1 MSLEEFL
8 QNKTWNPTLVDGSD
22 GKKKILRMR
31 LEMKPGTTLDQM
43 KISINGYDLRIE
55 VDNKVTG
62 EAGRMLSKSFQI
74 FFFIDFS
81 HQISLD
87 EHSYRQITL
96 FPTCEMDQLKT
107 ELKSDG
113 FLHIEV
119 PMTLP

>member
-43 KISINGYDLRIE
+43 KISINGHDLRIE

-62 EAGRMLSKSFQI
+62 EAGRVLSKSFQI

-81 HQISLD
+81 CQISLD

-107 ELKSDG
+107 EFKSDG